1 MSLCHC
7 GILFVSL
14 PPPKVLEELKAVAKA
29 RQAWSSPSSEV
40 EWIIAQV
47 KELAQEN
54 REFVAEV
61 FLDDGF
67 LIPTVEQLQALNIS
81 YAEDFE
87 CDVSTWLRIPQTFLR
102 FWQPLVQNMH
112 SKDFTQTLLE
122 KLFAKL
128 KEHCDSPGTRARFV
142 VGWIAE
148 ILTANYKARKPR
160 RSRSRML
167 GRAKNKWRFFV
178 SRVPLQWKKL
188 MDSCLA
194 TPCRASPAILQLIF
208 QDMQPQLP
216 ADTQHNLLQLCSI
229 YTRGAA
235 PLPPPGS
242 GRAPA
247 HGEER
252 VYTVESLRRKI
263 QQEVPCKV
271 RAHRAEEVAPVPDSE
286 EEEEEEEEGDPMDVQ
301 MVSGHYRQKVNPEV
315 IAEKVTALEGSAWQL
330 CTDEINWRD
339 YPLGKVPGQLEDPN
353 CFLLDNYSVMSVL
366 DQPIAEDRTSLHNTT
381 GSSVSEGLLW
391 TQGELHHLK
400 AGLQLF

>member
-1 MSLCHC
+1 
-7 GILFVSL
+7 
-14 PPPKVLEELKAVAKA
+14 
-29 RQAWSSPSSEV
+29 SSEV

-67 LIPTVEQLQALNIS
+67 LIPTVEQLQALNIRKS
-81 YAEDFE
+81 QAALCGGGFPSRGGNPPPKTNKLFLVEDFE

-381 GSSVSEGLLW
+381 GCCHSCFSSVSEGLLW